1 LTAWNKGSAIDDI
14 VLYEREA
21 DDTDSSEEN
30 QKGYTISVNQT
41 EVAVENGDT
50 VNLEAKITYDEKE
63 INELPEGVNLW
74 WWVDTWNDHTDGL
87 SDG

>member
-1 LTAWNKGSAIDDI
+1 MKVFVSGKLTAWNKGSAIDDI

-41 EVAVENGDT
+41 EVAVEM
-50 VNLEAKITYDEKE
+50 VIQSILKQRLLMMKKK
-63 INELPEGVNLW
+63 
-74 WWVDTWNDHTDGL
+74 
-87 SDG
+87 

>member
-1 LTAWNKGSAIDDI
+1 M
-14 VLYEREA
+14 LYEKDA

-50 VNLEAKITYDEKE
+50 VNLEAKITYDGKE
-63 INELPEGVNLW
+63 ISELPEEVNLCG
-74 WWVDTWNDHTDGL
+74 GL
-87 SDG
+87 IHGMITQMD

>member
-1 LTAWNKGSAIDDI
+1 MKVFVSGKLTAWNKGSAIDDI

-50 VNLEAKITYDEKE
+50 VNLEAKITYDEKK
-63 INELPEGVNLW
+63 
-74 WWVDTWNDHTDGL
+74 
-87 SDG
+87 